1 MPPESLRIFKKTIK
15 LKFLIIYYKF
25 KKLLITFFN
34 LLILTKIGKFINQ
47 KKYQIRESF
56 LWDFLA
62 FHNLAKNFL
71 LVYLL
76 ALILCC
82 FLRAKRAFLFLN
94 LRLSLEKNFDFYPLL
109 QVIDFSILFFYHLI
123 F

>member
-1 MPPESLRIFKKTIK
+1 L
-15 LKFLIIYYKF
+15 

-76 ALILCC
+76 AQILYS
-82 FLRAKRAFLFLN
+82 FLRAKSAFLFLN

>member
-1 MPPESLRIFKKTIK
+1 MFKFYK
-15 LKFLIIYYKF
+15 LIIKIF
-25 KKLLITFFN
+25 NINKKKLLITFFN

-71 LVYLL
+71 LVFLL
-76 ALILCC
+76 ALNLCY
-82 FLRAKRAFLFLN
+82 FL
-94 LRLSLEKNFDFYPLL
+94 
-109 QVIDFSILFFYHLI
+109 
-123 F
+123 